1 MTALAA
7 LPTRRDEQWRY
18 SDLLALEP
26 HWGDLAGKQERITVK
41 AGERWARVVVPTAAP
56 DGVTVTDLH
65 LTLEAGAE
73 ATLTVLVAAGRYGRI
88 AVTVE
93 CHERACFTLGGAIV
107 AGGEQTLEIVSDV
120 RHLQPN
126 GSSSQTVR
134 SVLAGRATAS
144 VLGRVAVARYAQ
156 KTDATQSIR
165 AMLLDR
171 TATAN
176 AKPELEI
183 FADDVQCAHGATV
196 GELDEAGLYYLASR
210 GLPPAEAKRLML
222 RAFLL
227 DAFAHVEDED
237 ERAELEVA
245 ASAAL
250 EAIT

>member
-1 MTALAA
+1 MASLP

-18 SDLLALEP
+18 ADLLALEP
-26 HWGDLAGKQERITVK
+26 HWSDLAGKQERITVS
-41 AGERWARVVVPTAAP
+41 AGESWQRVIVPTAAP

-65 LTLEAGAE
+65 LTLEAGAS
-73 ATLTVLVAAGRYGRI
+73 ATLTVLAAAGRYGRI
-88 AVTVE
+88 AVTAE
-93 CHERACFTLGGAIV
+93 CGEGAFFTLGGAIV

-120 RHLQPN
+120 RHLEPN
-126 GSSSQTVR
+126 GRSSQTVR
-134 SVLAGRATAS
+134 SVLAGRATGS
-144 VLGRVAVARYAQ
+144 VLGRVAVARHAQ
-156 KTDATQSIR
+156 KTDASQSIR

-183 FADDVQCAHGATV
+183 FADDVVCAHGATV
-196 GELDEAGLYYLASR
+196 GELDAAGLYYLASR
-210 GLPPAEAKRLML
+210 GLPPPEAKRLML

-227 DAFAHVEDED
+227 DAFADVEDDD

-245 ASAAL
+245 ATAAL